1 MISFVIHYFLIVL
14 AAALR
19 PYAKNKM
26 KNVFARFNKFTLIL
40 ARQIR
45 GDGSWFLLLGSTVVC
60 AWISLLGSIHTIVLS
75 VETDNDL
82 AIP

>member
-1 MISFVIHYFLIVL
+1 VISFVIHYFLIVL

-45 GDGSWFLLLGSTVVC
+45 GDGSWFLLLGSTV
-60 AWISLLGSIHTIVLS
+60 LGSRFS
-75 VETDNDL
+75 VQFTQL
-82 AIP
+82 CCLLKQTMI